1 MSIND
6 LPDAIQWHEGMLLAP
21 QHFQQLV
28 LRCDALLHYH
38 TAAISPFH
46 WGVRRWKLDTTLL
59 VHGRFRV
66 LELEAVMP
74 DGLVI
79 SLGEE
84 DSQTLELDLTPYT
97 EELRTE
103 PRTIYQTVPSR
114 QSARSSDNG
123 DGELRRYDS
132 VDGDPVND
140 DVSGS
145 GELRIPR
152 LRPRIRLS
160 LGDVP
165 PAKYVSFPLARV
177 AHRNEMF
184 VRTDFVPPTLLVAPH
199 SPLGELCLSITR
211 RLREKA
217 MYLSEQVAAHGRVMG
232 RDAVQDYKSM
242 IRAIVE
248 SLPYTEALIRSG
260 AAHPFQLYLALCT
273 LAGRTAAL
281 SSAMLPPDFS
291 PYDHNDPLASFQQP
305 RAFILKMVDENILE
319 TYFSVAFQFR
329 DDVFSVRFEDAWKD
343 RQLLIGVRPADNV
356 PVKDVITWVHESLI
370 GAGSMMQSLRE
381 RRIRGVEREQQ
392 ETEDVFAAARGF
404 TLFSLDPGSEFI
416 CPGEQLNV
424 LNVADRS
431 DAAIP
436 AEMLLFISKE
446 QSSPEIS
453 A

>member
-1 MSIND
+1 
-6 LPDAIQWHEGMLLAP
+6 
-21 QHFQQLV
+21 
-28 LRCDALLHYH
+28 
-38 TAAISPFH
+38 
-46 WGVRRWKLDTTLL
+46 
-59 VHGRFRV
+59 
-66 LELEAVMP
+66 
-74 DGLVI
+74 
-79 SLGEE
+79 
-84 DSQTLELDLTPYT
+84 
-97 EELRTE
+97 
-103 PRTIYQTVPSR
+103 
-114 QSARSSDNG
+114 
-123 DGELRRYDS
+123 
-132 VDGDPVND
+132 
-140 DVSGS
+140 
-145 GELRIPR
+145 
-152 LRPRIRLS
+152 
-160 LGDVP
+160 
-165 PAKYVSFPLARV
+165 
-177 AHRNEMF
+177 
-184 VRTDFVPPTLLVAPH
+184 
-199 SPLGELCLSITR
+199 
-211 RLREKA
+211 
-217 MYLSEQVAAHGRVMG
+217 
-232 RDAVQDYKSM
+232 
-242 IRAIVE
+242 
-248 SLPYTEALIRSG
+248 
-260 AAHPFQLYLALCT
+260 
-273 LAGRTAAL
+273 
-281 SSAMLPPDFS
+281 MLPPDFS

-356 PVKDVITWVHESLI
+356 PVRDVITWVHESLI